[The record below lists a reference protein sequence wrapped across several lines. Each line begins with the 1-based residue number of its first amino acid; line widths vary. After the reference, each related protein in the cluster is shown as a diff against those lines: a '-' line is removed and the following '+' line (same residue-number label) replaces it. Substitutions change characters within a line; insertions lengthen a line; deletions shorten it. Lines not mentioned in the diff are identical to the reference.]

1 MTVYHKYQQ
10 KRLNDINF
18 FLNKIDEPDIKDNI
32 IKKINKRFPKTKYYT
47 FIRPEELYEGM
58 IIKTVS
64 LDLTKMN
71 IAGKIL
77 EINKENGSIV
87 SVVLFNG
94 YKVIKWTIKPQKYYI
109 FKYINDDEIHFK
121 ELHKDLLRILNK

>member
-1 MTVYHKYQQ
+1 MDVYHKYQQ
-10 KRLNDINF
+10 KRLRDINF
-18 FLNKIDEPDIKDNI
+18 FLNKMDEPDITDII

-47 FIRPEELYEGM
+47 FIRPEELYEG
-58 IIKTVS
+58 ILIKTVS

-71 IAGKIL
+71 ITGKIL

-87 SVVLFNG
+87 SAVLFNA

-109 FKYINDDEIHFK
+109 FKYVSDDEIHFK